1 VSEDIL
7 DKENPRRNI
16 GQNTTFVKQLIQLLT
31 EMPDEESIVKG
42 IITLLEI
49 LPCNKEISNQI
60 ENTITQKTK
69 GKGVTKEVDW
79 GTLFS
84 W

>member
-31 EMPDEESIVKG
+31 EMPNEESIVKG

-60 ENTITQKTK
+60 ENTITQKSK
-69 GKGVTKEVDW
+69 GKSESKEVDW

>member
-31 EMPDEESIVKG
+31 EMPNEESIVKG

-49 LPCNKEISNQI
+49 LPWNKEISNQI
-60 ENTITQKTK
+60 ENTITQKSK
-69 GKGVTKEVDW
+69 GKSVSKEVDW

>member
-1 VSEDIL
+1 LPIIRVSEDIL

-49 LPCNKEISNQI
+49 LPCNKEISSQI
-60 ENTITQKTK
+60 ENTIT
-69 GKGVTKEVDW
+69 
-79 GTLFS
+79 
-84 W
+84 